1 MLKHLKIRNFRI
13 FKALEIDRLGRINL
27 IAGKNNAGKTSLLE
41 AVFLLA
47 GAGNAQMA
55 INTHVIRGLD
65 PVI

>member
-47 GAGNAQMA
+47 GAGSA
-55 INTHVIRGLD
+55 
-65 PVI
+65 